1 MDGLIAGRAAA
12 LDIAYSVLEAG
23 AHAMLALDQ
32 LTLARV
38 RPTVGAVYAIDLGEY
53 GALDLTLLAADGH
66 GESPVDG
73 ADVRRPF
80 SLEFRGPLDP
90 QLGQATYQLV
100 HAELGSL
107 AAFLVPIARDSE
119 GLRYRAIFG

>member
-1 MDGLIAGRAAA
+1 
-12 LDIAYSVLEAG
+12 
-23 AHAMLALDQ
+23 MLALDQ

-38 RPTVGAVYAIDLGEY
+38 RPTVGTVYALDLGEY
-53 GALDLTLLAADGH
+53 GALDLTLLSADGH
-66 GESPVDG
+66 GDPPAG
-73 ADVRRPF
+73 GTDVRRPF

-107 AAFLVPIARDSE
+107 AVFLVPIARDAE
-119 GLRYRAIFG
+119 GMRYQAIFG

>member
-1 MDGLIAGRAAA
+1 MI
-12 LDIAYSVLEAG
+12 
-23 AHAMLALDQ
+23 ALDQ

-38 RPTVGAVYAIDLGEY
+38 RPTVGSTYALDLGEY
-53 GALDLTLLAADGH
+53 GALDLTLVAAEGYGVPAASDGVAR
-66 GESPVDG
+66 E
-73 ADVRRPF
+73 PF

-107 AAFLVPIARDSE
+107 AVFLVPVARDAE
-119 GLRYRAIFG
+119 GMRYQAIFA

>member
-1 MDGLIAGRAAA
+1 MI
-12 LDIAYSVLEAG
+12 
-23 AHAMLALDQ
+23 ALDQ

-38 RPTVGAVYAIDLGEY
+38 RPTVGSTYALDLGEY
-53 GALDLTLLAADGH
+53 GALDLTLVAADGY
-66 GESPVDG
+66 GEPSAASDP
-73 ADVRRPF
+73 AVREPF

-107 AAFLVPIARDSE
+107 AVFLVPVARDAE
-119 GLRYRAIFG
+119 GMRYQAIFA